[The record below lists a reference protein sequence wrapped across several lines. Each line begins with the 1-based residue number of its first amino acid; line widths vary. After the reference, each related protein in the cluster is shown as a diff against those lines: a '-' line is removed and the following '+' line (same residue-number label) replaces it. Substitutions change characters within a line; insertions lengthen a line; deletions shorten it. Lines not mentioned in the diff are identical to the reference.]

1 MQIPERRLM
10 FNFQKFDPIYGFII
24 VVLGVFLLGL
34 VLTNDDAR
42 MVFMLR

>member
-1 MQIPERRLM
+1 M
-10 FNFQKFDPIYGFII
+10 FNFQKFDPVYGFII
-24 VVLGVFLLGL
+24 VVLGVFLFGL